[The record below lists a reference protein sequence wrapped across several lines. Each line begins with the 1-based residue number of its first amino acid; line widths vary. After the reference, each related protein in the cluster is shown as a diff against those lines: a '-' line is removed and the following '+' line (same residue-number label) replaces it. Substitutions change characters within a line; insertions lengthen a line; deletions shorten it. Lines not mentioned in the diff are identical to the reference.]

1 MLFFSEIT
9 TEMCFGSVKV
19 NFPIVVTQLGVFDSN
34 ADGLKHGLTTRL
46 YDRISQVCE
55 LIIYYCVVG
64 RQITVSYEHLK
75 PNLQVTEKLIL
86 ILKRL
91 RHRDCTWNFN
101 SHVALHVRA
110 LRHIFRVVASMWQ
123 TEALAWVISFFFS
136 WYQGCAFLNLAN
148 INFLNTSEEN
158 LTKDIASIIL
168 VMVLMSYVYVSCF
181 EIEMVLSSECG
192 TPYIMCID
200 V

>member
-1 MLFFSEIT
+1 MLFLSEIT
-9 TEMCFGSVKV
+9 TEMCFGSIKV

-91 RHRDCTWNFN
+91 RHRDCT
-101 SHVALHVRA
+101 
-110 LRHIFRVVASMWQ
+110 
-123 TEALAWVISFFFS
+123 
-136 WYQGCAFLNLAN
+136 
-148 INFLNTSEEN
+148 
-158 LTKDIASIIL
+158 
-168 VMVLMSYVYVSCF
+168 
-181 EIEMVLSSECG
+181 
-192 TPYIMCID
+192 
-200 V
+200 